1 MEGIVDLA
9 PDDPRAKEAIIG
21 LIGSTFAQLKEI
33 DKNVVGSSNNIKA
46 LKTDVK
52 DLLTQVIQQNRPSQP
67 PPVQAPPPVQL
78 APAFVAPTH
87 TVVAAGINT
96 PVNQPQPAI
105 VEDPDQLVFDFNKK
119 ITPDTIND
127 KLDRILDK
135 LDRIIELSKV

>member
-1 MEGIVDLA
+1 MDGIVNLT

-33 DKNVVGSSNNIKA
+33 DNHVVGSSSNIKA

-52 DLLTQVIQQNRPSQP
+52 SMITDIIKPNAPQHVP
-67 PPVQAPPPVQL
+67 PPVAPPPPVHV
-78 APAFVAPTH
+78 APTFVAPTH
-87 TVVAAGINT
+87 TVVAAGINVQPT
-96 PVNQPQPAI
+96 MPVQQ
-105 VEDPDQLVFDFNKK
+105 EDPDQLVFDFNKK

-135 LDRIIELSKV
+135 LDRIIELSKT